1 MNEPKPDF
9 SNKAYLFPHI
19 NPEGIKFGVIA
30 LVLAAAYTAWAF
42 IAFERFFQVWWF

>member
-19 NPEGIKFGVIA
+19 NPEGIRFGTVALFIA
-30 LVLAAAYTAWAF
+30 LSAAVASLWAKEMRDSLA
-42 IAFERFFQVWWF
+42 E